1 MNKLSNKDRLR
12 RIQTKLGPERYED
25 LLTVCNDIRRD
36 LRKLQKDSRQ
46 PIVASPFLLKYR
58 SRIKDIAEHLKPALE
73 ALSYVT
79 YMTAPDG
86 VIWMIERLL
95 GLIEGNEKLTAY
107 VDNATKEKISR
118 QKEQKRYR
126 KEVRELTMANEQRAI
141 NEIIVNETLKELKTI
156 KETYG
161 RNKKAK

>member
-86 VIWMIERLL
+86 VVWVIERLL

>member
-36 LRKLQKDSRQ
+36 LRKLQKDARQ

>member
-1 MNKLSNKDRLR
+1 
-12 RIQTKLGPERYED
+12 
-25 LLTVCNDIRRD
+25 
-36 LRKLQKDSRQ
+36 
-46 PIVASPFLLKYR
+46 
-58 SRIKDIAEHLKPALE
+58 
-73 ALSYVT
+73 
-79 YMTAPDG
+79 MTAPDG